1 MNIESAFGVLVFVEE
16 GKPENPDKN
25 PLEDEDQE
33 QTQPSYDARLS
44 IRSQDTLMGTGSS
57 PLRHVPP

>member
-16 GKPENPDKN
+16 GKAENHEN

-44 IRSQDTLMGTGSS
+44 IRSPDTLMGSGSS
-57 PLRHVPP
+57 PLGHVPP